1 MKYLATIATLT
12 TIGLTIAGTIHR
24 HLNAIEE
31 QLDIAMRA
39 RMELAGT
46 DEIQVD
52 GIRILAGDKADDAE
66 VEAFR
71 QYLNDMPDA
80 EGHDE

>member
-24 HLNAIEE
+24 HLNA
-31 QLDIAMRA
+31 
-39 RMELAGT
+39 
-46 DEIQVD
+46 
-52 GIRILAGDKADDAE
+52 
-66 VEAFR
+66 
-71 QYLNDMPDA
+71 MPDA